1 MCIFVILSSFE
12 AYCQEVKYTISGT
25 INSSQGEPLV
35 GVTVKVGNG
44 SSGTVTDIDGKY
56 SLKVAK
62 GRHKLTVSCIGYKE
76 KIQILFVESNCTI
89 NFSLEEDVVMMNNVV
104 VVGESKNT
112 KVKSGVFSANAI
124 DVSSKLSS
132 IQTIANEVEKGI
144 GVRIRRSGGIGSD
157 YNLTLNGMGGNSI
170 RYYVDGIPMA
180 AKGESFSLE
189 NIPASIVGDALGGA
203 INIVTNESKKN
214 YYDISYRVGS
224 FNTHQVD
231 FNAQIIEPKT
241 GLTFKPSVG
250 YNFSKNNYT
259 MKGVRVLNPEKNE
272 FETGDFK
279 RFHDDYRSVFAQFET
294 GFTNKLWADFLYV
307 TASFTN
313 VDKDIQTG
321 ATQDVVYGAA
331 HRKNRSW
338 NLGIRYRKKNFL
350 AEGLTLSEI
359 YDRGYGNGNLFL
371 EWSSSPSRLCGA
383 KQLSS
388 YSIL

>member
-189 NIPASIVGDALGGA
+189 NIPASIVDRVEVYKGVVPAYLGGDALGGA
-203 INIVTNESKKN
+203 INIVTN
-214 YYDISYRVGS
+214 DIACICRKLKLTVAW
-224 FNTHQVD
+224 FAD
-231 FNAQIIEPKT
+231 QI
-241 GLTFKPSVG
+241 
-250 YNFSKNNYT
+250 
-259 MKGVRVLNPEKNE
+259 
-272 FETGDFK
+272 
-279 RFHDDYRSVFAQFET
+279 RF
-294 GFTNKLWADFLYV
+294 
-307 TASFTN
+307 
-313 VDKDIQTG
+313 
-321 ATQDVVYGAA
+321 
-331 HRKNRSW
+331 
-338 NLGIRYRKKNFL
+338 
-350 AEGLTLSEI
+350 
-359 YDRGYGNGNLFL
+359 
-371 EWSSSPSRLCGA
+371 
-383 KQLSS
+383 
-388 YSIL
+388 